1 MKLTV
6 LERIVLPMILP
17 KEGDYLTLK
26 TAAEAQ
32 KEIALTDD
40 EMDEVELRVGEKGQL
55 QWNPEK
61 AKEKEVKITARATVM
76 IEEALKKLDD
86 EKKLTPDHMTLFE
99 KFVEAK
105 GESKDE

>member
-6 LERIVLPMILP
+6 LERIVLPLILP

-40 EMDEVELRVGEKGQL
+40 EMDEVELKVGDKGQL
-55 QWNPEK
+55 NWNPKK

-76 IEEALKKLDD
+76 IEEALKKLND

-99 KFVEAK
+99 KFVE
-105 GESKDE
+105 SKAEEKDK

>member
-1 MKLTV
+1 MK
-6 LERIVLPMILP
+6 
-17 KEGDYLTLK
+17 
-26 TAAEAQ
+26 
-32 KEIALTDD
+32 
-40 EMDEVELRVGEKGQL
+40 VGEKGQL

-61 AKEKEVKITARATVM
+61 AKEKEVKVTARATVM

>member
-40 EMDEVELRVGEKGQL
+40 EMDEVELKVGEKGQL